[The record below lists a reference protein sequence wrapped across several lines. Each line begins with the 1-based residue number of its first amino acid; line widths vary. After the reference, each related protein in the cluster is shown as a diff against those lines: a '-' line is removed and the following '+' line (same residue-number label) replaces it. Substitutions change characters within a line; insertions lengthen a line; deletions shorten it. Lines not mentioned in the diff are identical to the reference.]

1 MKPTARAVTFHGPG
15 RDLETIEF
23 ALPQL
28 QEGEVLVK
36 VSCST
41 LCGSDLHTYH
51 GDRGTPCPT
60 ILGHEILGVVAELPA
75 DAAVLDHFGMPLE
88 IGARVTWGIAASCG
102 DCFFCRHELPQKC
115 ATLFKYGHQQIT
127 DAHPLSGGMAEY
139 CHLAAGTPVFR
150 VPESLPDT
158 VACPANCATATVAAA
173 LRVAGQHSEGTLL
186 IHGAGMLGLT
196 AAAMAR
202 WQGYREVIVIDV
214 NPQRLSRA
222 TEFGATHVVAAGETD
237 SSLDDTVE
245 ATTAGRGV
253 DVAIDVSGAPAA
265 MRQGMEALRVGGCAV
280 WVGAVFPTPPVEV
293 IPEQVVRKM
302 IEIRGL
308 HNYAPRD
315 LATALDFL
323 NQTQSDYP
331 FSGLIGDSYP
341 LDDAEAAFAAA
352 HESGAFRV
360 MLRP

>member
-1 MKPTARAVTFHGPG
+1 MVQEINAFRQERSRPADAGASGETISSANDIAQSSLTTETIVMKSTARAITFHGPG
-15 RDLETIEF
+15 RALETIEF
-23 ALPQL
+23 ALPKL
-28 QEGEVLVK
+28 QAGEVLVK

-75 DAAVLDHFGMPLE
+75 GAPVLDHFGMPLE

-202 WQGYREVIVIDV
+202 WQGYRDVIVIDV

-265 MRQGMEALRVGGCAV
+265 MRQGMEALRRMGGSGLSHPACGGGSRAGCA
-280 WVGAVFPTPPVEV
+280 END
-293 IPEQVVRKM
+293 R
-302 IEIRGL
+302 
-308 HNYAPRD
+308 NPRP
-315 LATALDFL
+315 A
-323 NQTQSDYP
+323 Q
-331 FSGLIGDSYP
+331 
-341 LDDAEAAFAAA
+341 
-352 HESGAFRV
+352 
-360 MLRP
+360 LRSP